1 MPATDLPF
9 SPEEY
14 QSRLARTREVM
25 ASNGLDALYLS
36 DPSNMA
42 WLTGYDGWSF
52 YVHQGVIVL
61 PDGDP
66 VWWGRGI
73 DRNGALRT
81 VWMGEDRVFGYGDDY
96 VQSTTSHPMQDLAM
110 TFSKLGIGS
119 GRIGVELDNYYFSA
133 RAMHTLNAS
142 LPKASWTDATGT
154 VNRLRAVKSEAEIG
168 FMRKAA
174 AISEKIVD
182 GLLERIEPGV
192 AKNEVVAELYRDAI
206 SGVEGA
212 WGDYPAI
219 VPMLPSGA
227 DASAPHLTWD
237 GKPFASGEAT
247 FFEISG
253 CYRRYHAPFCRTLF
267 LGTPPDDMLRA
278 EEAVVAGLEAGL
290 DAARAGNRACDVANA
305 LYGALEKAGITK
317 DGRCGYPI
325 GLSYPPDWGE
335 RTISLRP
342 TDETVLEPGMT
353 FHFMP
358 GLWMENWGLEIT
370 ESILI
375 TPEGPAETFCNR
387 PRKLFVK
394 S

>member
-52 YVHQGVIVL
+52 YVHQGVVVL

-154 VNRLRAVKSEAEIG
+154 VNRLRAVKSAAEIG
-168 FMRKAA
+168 LRSHSTSIMACSASLIRSPGPLLRL
-174 AISEKIVD
+174 AIPASSFRHAWCDDYVCSRNDYDCKPAPWINI
-182 GLLERIEPGV
+182 GQTRLLLDQRHI
-192 AKNEVVAELYRDAI
+192 
-206 SGVEGA
+206 
-212 WGDYPAI
+212 
-219 VPMLPSGA
+219 
-227 DASAPHLTWD
+227 
-237 GKPFASGEAT
+237 
-247 FFEISG
+247 
-253 CYRRYHAPFCRTLF
+253 TL
-267 LGTPPDDMLRA
+267 DR
-278 EEAVVAGLEAGL
+278 
-290 DAARAGNRACDVANA
+290 
-305 LYGALEKAGITK
+305 
-317 DGRCGYPI
+317 
-325 GLSYPPDWGE
+325 
-335 RTISLRP
+335 
-342 TDETVLEPGMT
+342 
-353 FHFMP
+353 
-358 GLWMENWGLEIT
+358 
-370 ESILI
+370 
-375 TPEGPAETFCNR
+375 
-387 PRKLFVK
+387 
-394 S
+394 